1 MSIMNKKVLFLV
13 LSATLLSFS
22 NNSYANICSE
32 AGLIEVNG
40 HGQVESIPDL
50 AVLSYSAKNEE
61 KNAKDA
67 REKTEKQIT
76 KLYESAQKSGFKKEH
91 IVSST
96 ISLYPRYSYTNEG
109 KRVFEGY
116 VATRDI
122 TFKVA
127 DFSLI
132 EKLTTAAVDAGI
144 TEINGFEYTIKDTK
158 KLEDEA
164 NQKAI
169 NDAKNKASV
178 LAKGFGVK
186 IKKACSLKFTNSNN
200 VSSYRLQS
208 RMAKVATLAVAND
221 ENDSNTEYSPEKITI
236 SSDVY
241 ASFAIKD

>member
-1 MSIMNKKVLFLV
+1 MCYTRQTVKKG
-13 LSATLLSFS
+13 SF
-22 NNSYANICSE
+22 
-32 AGLIEVNG
+32 
-40 HGQVESIPDL
+40 
-50 AVLSYSAKNEE
+50 
-61 KNAKDA
+61 
-67 REKTEKQIT
+67 T
-76 KLYESAQKSGFKKEH
+76 KSQKKEGLKMNDL
-91 IVSST
+91 IMRT
-96 ISLYPRYSYTNEG
+96 
-109 KRVFEGY
+109 K
-116 VATRDI
+116 
-122 TFKVA
+122 KQ
-127 DFSLI
+127 I
-132 EKLTTAAVDAGI
+132 EKLRKAVSVESKYGVGVDDKYSDFVVYIIVSLRNYLTTIQSYQNMLRSLKALVDAGI